1 MSWYVYLV
9 RCSDGSLYCGVT
21 TDLKRRVHEHNHT
34 RKGAKYTSTRRPV
47 KLVWSEPH
55 PSRSSAC
62 QKEHAIKRL
71 PKAEK
76 ERLVSLY
83 KIDQP

>member
-21 TDLKRRVHEHNHT
+21 TNLERRVHEHNHT

-47 KLVWSEPH
+47 TLVWSEPH

-62 QKEHAIKRL
+62 QKERAIKRL
-71 PKAEK
+71 TKAKK
-76 ERLVSLY
+76 ERLVSL
-83 KIDQP
+83 KR